1 MSSLHYICTYTLA
14 GEYMIKPN
22 QCTKNINSFRNWI
35 CIAFIYNIIN
45 GHCGNSMYRHLFISK
60 EKILDIKR
68 VAFGDSGSVLG
79 IIITLKHVES
89 SCNHELINR
98 CIKRTVNN
106 HYLRTAV
113 AIISFIPGLFCRKND
128 LLLIL
133 FLETEQPEVCLF
145 SV

>member
-1 MSSLHYICTYTLA
+1 MHTSTCKHA

-22 QCTKNINSFRNWI
+22 QCTWYIISFRNWI

-128 LLLIL
+128 LLFDSIFRNGATGSL
-133 FLETEQPEVCLF
+133 PVF
-145 SV
+145 SVR